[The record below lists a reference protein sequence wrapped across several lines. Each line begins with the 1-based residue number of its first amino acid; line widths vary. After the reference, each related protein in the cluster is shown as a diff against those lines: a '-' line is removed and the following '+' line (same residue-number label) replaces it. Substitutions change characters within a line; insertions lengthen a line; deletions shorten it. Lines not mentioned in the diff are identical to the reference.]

1 MRENVRHQM
10 EAIPQQKMLGK
21 GIGTDLEPEVPSR
34 FPQKVFWGKVT
45 S

>member
-1 MRENVRHQM
+1 M